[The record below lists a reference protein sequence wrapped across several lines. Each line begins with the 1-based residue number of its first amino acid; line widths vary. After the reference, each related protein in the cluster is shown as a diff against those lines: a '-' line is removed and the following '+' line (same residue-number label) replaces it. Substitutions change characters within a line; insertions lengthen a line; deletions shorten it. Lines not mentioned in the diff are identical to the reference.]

1 MHACFVQ
8 KIKVLEIY
16 KREVLL
22 KKRLLLNPLLV
33 SNVRLAMQ
41 LKKKSLSKCG
51 VVFKKCQFVLLDS
64 IFQ

>member
-41 LKKKSLSKCG
+41 LLKI
-51 VVFKKCQFVLLDS
+51 
-64 IFQ
+64 IFIKMRSCV